1 MRSYMWVGNE
11 MQQKLGDR
19 KLLLC
24 KDVAPPSGVAF
35 LQLPFR
41 CPRCGERQRLRS
53 LSSLRGHLEH
63 QPAYH
68 TVHRLC
74 SSSAW
79 DPVDGQGGHK
89 KADVTG
95 CTDRCQSSEPGDM
108 AESAG
113 TAGTLKEGTV
123 GERGEEQPG
132 VGSDSGTLSYRLAQ
146 MVPMEVRAPC
156 RLEEALRTAN
166 GTMMRR
172 LQRLSTDLAQVDLEL
187 LRAHA
192 RFRHLAREKQQVS
205 DRERALCRQV
215 DTAVVEI
222 GRLRER
228 LSLSEQEL
236 EKKELEV
243 ISIHN
248 FLEAATQHEMCG
260 KVRLQNFIE
269 NLLQRISLAERLL
282 EYYHGPS
289 NLRHCRNYM
298 MFQPVENGLRGMAES
313 RSAGC
318 PEVPPVCTEA
328 KAVASQ
334 NGRSFPNPSRER
346 RRSKQNFCQSDHT

>member
-1 MRSYMWVGNE
+1 

-53 LSSLRGHLEH
+53 LSSLRAHLDH

-74 SSSAW
+74 SSAG
-79 DPVDGQGGHK
+79 V
-89 KADVTG
+89 AG
-95 CTDRCQSSEPGDM
+95 CTDRCQSSEPRGI

-113 TAGTLKEGTV
+113 KAGTLKEGTV
-123 GERGEEQPG
+123 AEQGEEQPG
-132 VGSDSGTLSYRLAQ
+132 VGSDSSTLSYRLAQ
-146 MVPMEVRAPC
+146 MVPMEVRAPS
-156 RLEEALRTAN
+156 RLEEALRAAN

-172 LQRLSTDLAQVDLEL
+172 LQRLSTDLAQVDVEL

-215 DTAVVEI
+215 DTAVMEI

-282 EYYHGPS
+282 EYYHSPS

-298 MFQPVENGLRGMAES
+298 VSYQTILGAPCLHGGQGCRHPERKVFSKPLQSEAGIQAELLSVGPHLRGGTPGS
-313 RSAGC
+313 VWRRGG
-318 PEVPPVCTEA
+318 EVL
-328 KAVASQ
+328 
-334 NGRSFPNPSRER
+334 GIHRE
-346 RRSKQNFCQSDHT
+346 DV